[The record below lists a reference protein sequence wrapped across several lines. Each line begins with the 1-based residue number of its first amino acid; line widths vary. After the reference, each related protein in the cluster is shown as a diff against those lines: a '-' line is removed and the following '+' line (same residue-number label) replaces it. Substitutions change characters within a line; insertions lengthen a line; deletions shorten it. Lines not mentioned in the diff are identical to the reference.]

1 MTWEPVIG
9 LEIHVQLKTRTKMF
23 CRCAVGFGAGENTQ
37 TCPVCLGFPGALPV
51 MNRRA
56 IEWTI
61 KLGLALE
68 CEIAEQAVF
77 ARKNYFYPDLPKGY
91 QISQYDLPSC
101 IDGKVLLPTANG
113 DRVIGIVRAHLE
125 EDAAKTV
132 HVGGRSG
139 RIGGADSSLVDYN
152 RGGTPLVEI
161 VTAPDIRSAEEAKR
175 FLQLL
180 RQTIV
185 ELDISDAEM
194 EKGTLRVD
202 ANVSVRPTG
211 SDELRTRTEIKNMN
225 SFNFIARGIEAEV
238 ERQIGVWE
246 SGGEVEQQTYDFDAG
261 TGTLTARRSKEEA
274 DDYRYFPEPDLVP
287 VEPATELVEALRAEL
302 PESPAARIRRI
313 EPALDLERAT
323 VLVTGGLD
331 RLWDETVAAG
341 ADGVASANVIAN
353 NLVGAGVDP
362 AAVPASELAKLV
374 TARDAIPRAA
384 FDEAVSK
391 LGEPGFSAESY
402 VAQEAVSDTGELA
415 PIVDRILEENPGQV
429 AAYRGG
435 KEGPPRLLRRTGHEG
450 DAGQSQPPCRLRP
463 RAREAS
469 RLDRRNLQLATDVE
483 A

>member
-9 LEIHVQLKTRTKMF
+9 LEIHVQLKTKTKMF
-23 CRCAVGFGAGENTQ
+23 CRCPAGFGAGENTQ

-51 MNRRA
+51 LNRRA
-56 IEWTI
+56 VEWTV
-61 KLGLALE
+61 KLGLALD
-68 CEIAEQAVF
+68 CEIAEHAVF

-101 IDGKVLLPTANG
+101 TNGKVLLPTAEG

-132 HVGGRSG
+132 HVGGRTG
-139 RIGGADSSLVDYN
+139 RIGGADASLVDYN

-161 VTAPDIRSAEEAKR
+161 VTAPDVRSADEAKR

-185 ELDISDAEM
+185 ELGISDAEM

-202 ANVSVRPTG
+202 ANVSVRPAG

-287 VEPATELVEALRAEL
+287 VEPPAGLVDALRAEV

-331 RLWDETVAAG
+331 RLWDATVAAG
-341 ADGVASANVIAN
+341 ADGVGAANVISN
-353 NLVGAGVDP
+353 NLVGAGIDP
-362 AAVPASELAKLV
+362 HVVSAPELAKLV
-374 TARDAIPRAA
+374 DARERIPRAV

-391 LGEPGFSAESY
+391 LAEPRFSADPY
-402 VAQEAVSDTGELA
+402 LAQEAVSDTDELG
-415 PIVDRILEENPGQV
+415 PIIDRILEENPGQV

-435 KEGPPRLLRRTGHEG
+435 KDGLLGFFVGQVMKETQGKANPRVVNDLVREKL
-450 DAGQSQPPCRLRP
+450 AG
-463 RAREAS
+463 
-469 RLDRRNLQLATDVE
+469 
-483 A
+483 

>member
-23 CRCAVGFGAGENTQ
+23 CRCVAGFGAGENTQ

-56 IEWTI
+56 VEWTI
-61 KLGLALE
+61 KLGLALD
-68 CEIAEQAVF
+68 CEIAGHAVF

-101 IDGKVLLPTANG
+101 IDGKVLLPTAEG

-132 HVGGRSG
+132 HVGGRTG
-139 RIGGADSSLVDYN
+139 RIGGADASLVDYN

-161 VTAPDIRSAEEAKR
+161 VTAPDIRSADEAKR

-185 ELDISDAEM
+185 ELGISDAEM

-202 ANVSVRPTG
+202 ANVSVRPAG

-246 SGGEVEQQTYDFDAG
+246 SGGEVEQQTYDFDAA

-287 VEPATELVEALRAEL
+287 VEPSRELVARLRAEV
-302 PESPAARIRRI
+302 PEPPAARIRRI
-313 EPALDLERAT
+313 EPALDLERAM
-323 VLVTGGLD
+323 VLVSGGLD
-331 RLWDETVAAG
+331 RLWDATVSAG
-341 ADGVASANVIAN
+341 ADGVAAANVISN
-353 NLVGAGVDP
+353 TLVGAGVDP
-362 AAVPASELAKLV
+362 AVVPAAELAKLV
-374 TARDAIPRAA
+374 DARDHIPRAA
-384 FDEAVSK
+384 FDEAITR
-391 LGEPGFSAESY
+391 LADPGFSAEPY
-402 VAQEAVSDTGELA
+402 LAQEAVSDTSELE
-415 PIVDRILEENPGQV
+415 PIVERILAENPGQV

-435 KEGPPRLLRRTGHEG
+435 KEGLLGFFVGQVMRETQGKADPRVVNELVRSKLG
-450 DAGQSQPPCRLRP
+450 S
-463 RAREAS
+463 
-469 RLDRRNLQLATDVE
+469 
-483 A
+483 